1 MSCGERLVAE
11 LRKRKRRVTPQR
23 AVILETIAHMPGHLS
38 PLEVYRAASER
49 LPGLN
54 LATVYRT
61 LETMH
66 QDGLLDTFQ
75 LEPGQVR
82 YALREPDHLHGHLVC
97 RECGAVLEFDPAEAG
112 GLRSEIEARH
122 GFRIALEHLTLRG
135 QCEACAAR
143 GKPSRSVI

>member
-11 LRKRKRRVTPQR
+11 LRSRKRRVTPQR
-23 AVILETIAHMPGHLS
+23 AVIMETIAHMQGHLS
-38 PLEVYRAASER
+38 PSEVHQVARER

-61 LETMH
+61 LDTLH

-82 YALREPDHLHGHLVC
+82 YALRELDHLHGHLVC
-97 RECGAVLEFDPAEAG
+97 SECGAVLDFDPAEVET
-112 GLRSEIEARH
+112 LRSEIEARH
-122 GFRIALEHLTLRG
+122 GFRMALEHLTLRG
-135 QCEACAAR
+135 RCETCAAQGQPR
-143 GKPSRSVI
+143 